1 MNLHVKYSRRIP
13 SACRTT
19 VHLAGAS
26 EQYLLLQNGID
37 ELKVWDLK
45 KGDFVKQGRR
55 LRKKGG
61 KTVDR
66 PFTSC
71 VPVGRRTIL
80 VEAWS
85 NEWRDKRLGMC
96 LRADI
101 GSG

>member
-1 MNLHVKYSRRIP
+1 M
-13 SACRTT
+13 
-19 VHLAGAS
+19 
-26 EQYLLLQNGID
+26 LLQNGID

-45 KGDFVKQGRR
+45 KGSLGKQGRR
-55 LRKKGG
+55 LHKKGA

-71 VPVGRRTIL
+71 VPIGRRTIL

>member
-13 SACRTT
+13 NDCRTT
-19 VHLAGAS
+19 VHLTGAS
-26 EQYLLLQNGID
+26 EQYFLLQNGID